1 MVVGGVHG
9 GVAEDVRVGGV
20 HNSMTKIEI
29 INVSTRVIDQIVQ
42 INIENIPW
50 EGKYFMRG

>member
-9 GVAEDVRVGGV
+9 GDAEDVRVGGV

-29 INVSTRVIDQIVQ
+29 INVCSRVIDQIVQ

-50 EGKYFMRG
+50 EGK